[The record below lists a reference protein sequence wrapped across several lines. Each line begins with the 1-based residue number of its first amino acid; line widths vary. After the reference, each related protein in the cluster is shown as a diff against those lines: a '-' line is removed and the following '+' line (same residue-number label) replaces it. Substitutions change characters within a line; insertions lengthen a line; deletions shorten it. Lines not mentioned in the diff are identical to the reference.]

1 MRFPRT
7 SAGTSNRRRHS
18 AASASSPGS
27 RRASPLALATGAV
40 EWTGELGGI
49 LAGVT
54 IVFVAGLVDD
64 LRHLSP
70 VAKLGAQILAAVV
83 VLGSGLDVEIVGN
96 DILAWAIGLLWLVG
110 ITNAFNLLDNMDGLA
125 ATLAIVSCAYFAID
139 ALTEHENDTVLVLAL
154 ALGLACAGFLPF
166 NLRPRR
172 GAAVFMG
179 DSGSQLIGFGLASL
193 ALAASWTV
201 AGTTVAT
208 ILLPL
213 LVLAIPI
220 LDTTLVTIARLVEKR
235 PVTQGGR
242 DHTSHRLVYYGLSE
256 TKAVLLLAI
265 VASAIGATALAY
277 NVLDNG
283 RLTAV
288 GVLVTFVLL
297 VQFGSFLSDL
307 EERSRRGVEGPEPSL
322 WRALIFEPRRLIEV
336 FADFVLIC
344 ASFLIAYVLAVGGTG
359 TDFERS
365 VYLSALPIVLASRY
379 VFFVAL
385 GVYRR
390 VWRFAT
396 ARDVVPIVIGCFGSA
411 VVAYLVLIAL
421 RPIGS
426 FPAVQIFVI
435 DAILC
440 TVLVGGSR
448 LALRLLP
455 EAAGGRRER
464 SRVLI
469 VGAGRAGRSL
479 ARELREGRDERVV
492 GFLDDNPRVRRRR
505 ILGVSVVG
513 SLDEIERAIGS
524 TRADEVVVTIPAAP
538 SERLDLVLRAAERA
552 GVPCRIVRRHVEL
565 TAPPSRS
572 RQRGRDLAGACG
584 QRAPPRLPRALPLGR
599 AAPRR
604 VLRAG
609 GAVCVAGSEKAGAD
623 DLHGRAGTHPARAC
637 DRPYRRAGSARRAVR
652 PRDAR
657 RATCSHPCGGSGRRP
672 RRGRPRSSSSSSR

>member
-1 MRFPRT
+1 MSGIVAIVAFPVT
-7 SAGTSNRRRHS
+7 
-18 AASASSPGS
+18 AASLRLLLSSRVG
-27 RRASPLALATGAV
+27 RRLVAVPTGERWHEQATPTFGGIGIYAGFFAGIALALALDAV
-40 EWTGELGGI
+40 DWSGELAGI
-49 LAGVT
+49 LVGVT
-54 IVFVAGLVDD
+54 IVFLAGLVDD

-70 VAKLGAQILAAVV
+70 VAKLLAQITAAVV
-83 VLGSGLDVEIVGN
+83 VIASGLNVEIVGN
-96 DILAWAIGLLWLVG
+96 DVLAWGIGLLWLVG

-125 ATLAIVSCAYFAID
+125 ATLALVACGYFAID
-139 ALTEHENDTVLVLAL
+139 AATEHSNDTVLVLAL
-154 ALGLACAGFLPF
+154 SLGLACGGFLPF

-220 LDTTLVTIARLVEKR
+220 LDTTLVTVARLVEKR
-235 PVTQGGR
+235 PVTQGGK
-242 DHTSHRLVYYGLSE
+242 DHSSHRLVYYGLSE

-288 GVLVTFVLL
+288 GVLFTFVLL

-307 EERSRRGVEGPEPSL
+307 QERSRRGVEGPEPSL
-322 WRALIFEPRRLIEV
+322 WRALVFEPRRLVEV
-336 FADFVLIC
+336 FVDFVLIC
-344 ASFLIAYVLAVGGTG
+344 GSFLVAYLLSVGGTG
-359 TDFERS
+359 TDYERS
-365 VYLSALPIVLASRY
+365 VYLSALPILLASRY
-379 VFFVAL
+379 VFFVGL

-396 ARDVVPIVIGCFGSA
+396 ARDVLPILVGC
-411 VVAYLVLIAL
+411 VASSMAAFLILIAL

-426 FPAVQIFVI
+426 FPATEIFVV

-440 TVLVGGSR
+440 TLLVGASR

-455 EAAGGRRER
+455 EARGRRLQR
-464 SRVLI
+464 RRVLV

-479 ARELREGRDERVV
+479 ARELRETHEARVV

-505 ILGVSVVG
+505 ILGISVLG
-513 SLDEIERAIGS
+513 SLDETDRAIAS
-524 TRADEVVVTIPAAP
+524 SHPEEILVTIPDAP
-538 SERLDLVLRAAERA
+538 PDRLGAVVRASEAA
-552 GVPCRIVRRHVEL
+552 GVACHMVRRSVEY
-565 TAPPSRS
+565 SR
-572 RQRGRDLAGACG
+572 
-584 QRAPPRLPRALPLGR
+584 PEPVE
-599 AAPRR
+599 AA
-604 VLRAG
+604 
-609 GAVCVAGSEKAGAD
+609 KA
-623 DLHGRAGTHPARAC
+623 
-637 DRPYRRAGSARRAVR
+637 
-652 PRDAR
+652 
-657 RATCSHPCGGSGRRP
+657 
-672 RRGRPRSSSSSSR
+672 

>member
-1 MRFPRT
+1 MLDYPFAVVNAIVAIAAL
-7 SAGTSNRRRHS
+7 SVS
-18 AASASSPGS
+18 AAVLWLLLRSPIGARLVAIPS
-27 RRASPLALATGAV
+27 DERWHEEATPTFGGVGIFAGFAAGVLVALATGV
-40 EWTGELGGI
+40 IEWSSELGGI

-70 VAKLGAQILAAVV
+70 IAKLAAQVTAAVV
-83 VLGSGLDVEIVGN
+83 VLASGLDVEIVGN
-96 DILAWAIGLLWLVG
+96 DIVAWAIGLLWLVG

-125 ATLAIVSCAYFAID
+125 ATLAVVSCAYFAID
-139 ALTEHENDTVLVLAL
+139 ALTEHENETVLALAL

-179 DSGSQLIGFGLASL
+179 DSGSLVIGFGLASL

-208 ILLPL
+208 VLLPL

-265 VASAIGATALAY
+265 VASTIGATALAY

-283 RLTAV
+283 RLTAI

-322 WRALIFEPRRLIEV
+322 WRALIFEPRRLLEV
-336 FADFVLIC
+336 FVDFVLIC
-344 ASFLIAYVLAVGGTG
+344 ASFLAAYLLAVGGTG
-359 TDFERS
+359 TEYERS
-365 VYLSALPIVLASRY
+365 VYLSALPILLAARY

-390 VWRFAT
+390 VWRYAT
-396 ARDVVPIVIGCFGSA
+396 ARDVVPIVVGCFGSA
-411 VVAYLVLIAL
+411 LAAYLILVAL

-426 FPAVQIFVI
+426 FPAAQIFLI
-435 DAILC
+435 DALLC
-440 TVLVGGSR
+440 TALVGASR
-448 LALRLLP
+448 LTLRLFP
-455 EAAGGRRER
+455 ETLGHRGDRK
-464 SRVLI
+464 RVLI
-469 VGAGRAGRSL
+469 VGAGRAGRGL

-513 SLDEIERAIGS
+513 SLDEAERAIAS
-524 TRADEVVVTIPAAP
+524 TRADEVLVTIPAAAA
-538 SERLDLVLRAAERA
+538 ERLVAVTRAAEHA
-552 GVPCRIVRRHVEL
+552 GIPCRTVRRQVEL
-565 TAPPSRS
+565 SAPEPVE
-572 RQRGRDLAGACG
+572 
-584 QRAPPRLPRALPLGR
+584 
-599 AAPRR
+599 AAQ
-604 VLRAG
+604 
-609 GAVCVAGSEKAGAD
+609 
-623 DLHGRAGTHPARAC
+623 T
-637 DRPYRRAGSARRAVR
+637 
-652 PRDAR
+652 
-657 RATCSHPCGGSGRRP
+657 
-672 RRGRPRSSSSSSR
+672 

>member
-1 MRFPRT
+1 VNAIVAMAAVAVSLAVLWLLLRSSVGERFVAVPSGERWREQPT
-7 SAGTSNRRRHS
+7 PLFGGVGIFAGFV
-18 AASASSPGS
+18 AGVGI
-27 RRASPLALATGAV
+27 ALASGV
-40 EWTGELGGI
+40 IEWSGELGGI
-49 LAGVT
+49 LAGVA

-70 VAKLGAQILAAVV
+70 IAKLGAQIAAAVV
-83 VLGSGLDVEIVGN
+83 VLASGLNVEIVGN
-96 DILAWAIGLLWLVG
+96 DVIAWAIGLLWLVG

-139 ALTEHENDTVLVLAL
+139 ALTEHENETVLAL
-154 ALGLACAGFLPF
+154 ALALGFACAGFLPF
-166 NLRPRR
+166 NLRPQR

-179 DSGSQLIGFGLASL
+179 DSGSQVIGFGLASL

-201 AGTTVAT
+201 AGTTAAT

-288 GVLVTFVLL
+288 GVLMTFVIL

-322 WRALIFEPRRLIEV
+322 WRALVFEPRRLVEV

-344 ASFLIAYVLAVGGTG
+344 ASFLVAYVLAVDGSGTA
-359 TDFERS
+359 FERS
-365 VYLSALPIVLASRY
+365 VYLSALPILLASRY
-379 VFFVAL
+379 VLFVAL

-396 ARDVVPIVIGCFGSA
+396 ARDVVPIAVGCFGSA
-411 VVAYLVLIAL
+411 IAAYLILIAL

-426 FPAVQIFVI
+426 FPAVEIFLV

-440 TVLVGGSR
+440 TLLVGASR
-448 LALRLLP
+448 LVLRLLP
-455 EAAGGRRER
+455 EAAGPRSER
-464 SRVLI
+464 TRVLI
-469 VGAGRAGRSL
+469 AGAGRAGRSL
-479 ARELREGRDERVV
+479 ARELREGRDARVV
-492 GFLDDNPRVRRRR
+492 GFLDDNPRVRRRK
-505 ILGVSVVG
+505 ILGISVVG
-513 SLDEIERAIGS
+513 SLDEAARAIAN
-524 TRADEVVVTIPAAP
+524 TRADEVLVSIPAAP
-538 SERLDLVLRAAERA
+538 RERLDHVLRAADDA
-552 GVPCRIVRRHVEL
+552 GVPCRLVRRHVEL
-565 TAPPSRS
+565 SATA
-572 RQRGRDLAGACG
+572 AETVE
-584 QRAPPRLPRALPLGR
+584 
-599 AAPRR
+599 AAR
-604 VLRAG
+604 
-609 GAVCVAGSEKAGAD
+609 
-623 DLHGRAGTHPARAC
+623 T
-637 DRPYRRAGSARRAVR
+637 
-652 PRDAR
+652 
-657 RATCSHPCGGSGRRP
+657 
-672 RRGRPRSSSSSSR
+672 

>member
-1 MRFPRT
+1 VLDYPSWAVDAIVAIAALPVTFAVLWMLLRSPLGGRLVAIPSDERWHEQPTPTFGGVGIF
-7 SAGTSNRRRHS
+7 AGFI
-18 AASASSPGS
+18 GGIL
-27 RRASPLALATGAV
+27 LALAVGAV
-40 EWTGELGGI
+40 EWSGELAGI

-54 IVFVAGLVDD
+54 IVFVAGLIDD

-70 VAKLGAQILAAVV
+70 VAKLAAQITAAVI
-83 VLGSGLDVEIVGN
+83 VLASGLNVEIVGN
-96 DILAWAIGLLWLVG
+96 DVLAWSIGLLWLVG

-125 ATLAIVSCAYFAID
+125 ATLAVVSCGYFAID
-139 ALTEHENDTVLVLAL
+139 ALTEHANETVLVLAL

-172 GAAVFMG
+172 GAVVFMG
-179 DSGSQLIGFGLASL
+179 DSGSQLLGFGLASL

-201 AGTTVAT
+201 AGTTAAT

-265 VASAIGATALAY
+265 VSSAIGATALAY

-283 RLTAV
+283 RLTAI

-307 EERSRRGVEGPEPSL
+307 EERSRRGVESPEPSL
-322 WRALIFEPRRLIEV
+322 WRAIVFEPRRLLEV
-336 FADFVLIC
+336 FVDFVLIC
-344 ASFLIAYVLAVGGTG
+344 ASFLAAYVLAVGGTG

-365 VYLSALPIVLASRY
+365 VYLSALPILLASRY

-390 VWRFAT
+390 VWRYAT
-396 ARDVVPIVIGCFGSA
+396 ARDVLPIAVGCIGSSA
-411 VVAYLVLIAL
+411 VAYLILIAL

-426 FPAVQIFVI
+426 FPAVEIFVI

-440 TVLVGGSR
+440 TLLVGASR
-448 LALRLLP
+448 LTLRLLP
-455 EAAGGRRER
+455 EAQARRGHR
-464 SRVLI
+464 RRVLI
-469 VGAGRAGRSL
+469 AGAGRAGRGL
-479 ARELREGRDERVV
+479 ARELREGRESRVV

-505 ILGVSVVG
+505 ILGISVVG
-513 SLDEIERAIGS
+513 SLDETDRAIAI
-524 TRADEVVVTIPAAP
+524 TRAEEVLVTIPAAAQD
-538 SERLDLVLRAAERA
+538 RLDAVVHASEAA
-552 GVPCRIVRRHVEL
+552 GVPCRIVRRHVEFSS
-565 TAPPSRS
+565 PEPVE
-572 RQRGRDLAGACG
+572 
-584 QRAPPRLPRALPLGR
+584 
-599 AAPRR
+599 AA
-604 VLRAG
+604 
-609 GAVCVAGSEKAGAD
+609 
-623 DLHGRAGTHPARAC
+623 
-637 DRPYRRAGSARRAVR
+637 RP
-652 PRDAR
+652 
-657 RATCSHPCGGSGRRP
+657 
-672 RRGRPRSSSSSSR
+672 